1 MKKTMIRVAFLVFL
15 ALGLTP
21 TTAWAIAPQLSQA
34 IDQIFNANFSQ
45 AKTTIDGYIAG
56 NSQDPAGYLAR
67 GMLMEWDQVVNNK
80 RNALNGAIMAEYQK
94 ANQLAQTAFDA
105 DPNNIDKMVILGNTY
120 MYMAKKQ
127 VDSGQKMKGGG
138 TLKKAKELM
147 LTVIEKDPGN
157 NDAYFA
163 LGVFNYF
170 SANVPSGFKWLAILL
185 GFNGN
190 KSDGLKY
197 IKQAAEN
204 KNLTQGDAAFLLVYI
219 YAQKERN
226 YSAAL
231 TYNGILKSRYPN
243 NPAFQYEDGE
253 IYYRQKNYTAAR
265 SSYDTFLA
273 FCANKPQGFCNN
285 KYTFSAHYF
294 TTASYIEEKNDAMAK
309 KHIDMAIKLNT
320 LQYKDRNVFL
330 DLWSGILAKNSGD
343 KAKADDFFKK
353 VESNQKDSKE
363 AWKLAQ
369 QEMTTPSQ

>member
-1 MKKTMIRVAFLVFL
+1 MKKFSVLIFVLFYFLSL
-15 ALGLTP
+15 SQ
-21 TTAWAIAPQLSQA
+21 TAHAIAPQLSQG

-45 AKTTIDGYIAG
+45 AKTTIDGYLASH
-56 NSQDPAGYLAR
+56 SQDPAGYLAR
-67 GMLMEWDQVVNNK
+67 GMLLEWDQVVNNK

-105 DPNNIDKMVILGNTY
+105 DQNNIDKMVMLGNTY

-127 VDSGQKMKGGG
+127 VDSGHKMQGGG

-147 LTVIEKDPGN
+147 LTALEKDPGN

-190 KSDGLKY
+190 KADGLKY

-219 YAQKERN
+219 YMQKERN
-226 YSAAL
+226 YAAAL
-231 TYNGILKSRYPN
+231 TYNGILKSRYPG

-253 IYYRQKNYTAAR
+253 IYYRLKNYAASRTA
-265 SSYDTFLA
+265 YDGFLA
-273 FCANKPQGFCNN
+273 FCAGKPQDFCNG

-294 TTASYIEEKNDAMAK
+294 ITASYIEEKNPAMAK

-320 LQYKDRNVFL
+320 SQYKDRNVFL

-343 KAKADDFFKK
+343 KTKADEFFKK
-353 VESNQKDSKE
+353 VEANQKDSKE

-369 QEMTTPSQ
+369 QEMGSAS